1 MTEPTTIFI
10 DIRSDSEVFNKHIN
24 TEQLANSNYSV
35 YVIPMNMIRFNVET
49 IVNHLQWVK
58 NIYLVCDTG
67 RRSQYIKN
75 KYFASNPNI
84 MVDTK
89 LQFTYLQEGI
99 NTVTLTD
106 NKTTFTIPV
115 ITQSG
120 LYSIMRIIQI
130 IYGVIFISCIS
141 YLLFVL
147 RNSKCKITRIPV
159 YITLAV
165 ALMALFN
172 GLTNT
177 CSVSM
182 LLRDYLN

>member
-1 MTEPTTIFI
+1 MSEPENIFI
-10 DIRSDSEVFNKHIN
+10 DIRSDSEVFNKHIDA
-24 TEQLANSNYSV
+24 TKLASLNYSV
-35 YVIPMNMIRFNVET
+35 YVIPMNMIRFNINT
-49 IVNHLQWVK
+49 IINHLQWVK
-58 NIYLVCDTG
+58 KIYLVCDTG

-75 KYFASNPNI
+75 KYFSNYPNI
-84 MVDTK
+84 IVDNK
-89 LQFTYLQEGI
+89 LQFTHFNEVNNNI
-99 NTVTLTD
+99 TLSD

-115 ITQSG
+115 ITQHG
-120 LYSIMRIIQI
+120 LYSITRIIQI
-130 IYGVIFISCIS
+130 IYGVIFISCAS

-147 RNSKCKITRIPV
+147 SKSKCNITHIPV

>member
-10 DIRSDSEVFNKHIN
+10 DIRNDSEVFNKHIDATHLTN
-24 TEQLANSNYSV
+24 ANYSV
-35 YVIPMNMIRFNVET
+35 YVIPMNMIRFNVKT
-49 IVNHLQWVK
+49 IVDHLQWVK

-75 KYFASNPNI
+75 KYFALNPNI

-89 LQFTYLQEGI
+89 LQFTHLQEGI

-115 ITQSG
+115 ITQTG

-130 IYGVIFISCIS
+130 IYGIIFISCAC
-141 YLLFVL
+141 YLIFVL
-147 RNSKCKITRIPV
+147 RNSKCNITRIPV

-177 CSVSM
+177 CSMSM

>member
-1 MTEPTTIFI
+1 MTEPSTIFI

-24 TEQLANSNYSV
+24 TKQLSNANYSV

-49 IVNHLQWVK
+49 IINHLQWVK
-58 NIYLVCDTG
+58 NIYLVCDTA

-84 MVDTK
+84 IVDTN
-89 LQFTYLQEGI
+89 LQFTHLQNGT
-99 NTVTLTD
+99 NTVTLTN
-106 NKTTFTIPV
+106 NKTTFIIPV
-115 ITQSG
+115 TTQPG
-120 LYSIMRIIQI
+120 IYSIMRIIQI
-130 IYGVIFISCIS
+130 IYGIIFISCTG

-147 RNSKCKITRIPV
+147 RNSKCNITRIPV
-159 YITLAV
+159 YIALIV

-177 CSVSM
+177 CSMSM
-182 LLRDYLN
+182 LLREYLN

>member
-1 MTEPTTIFI
+1 MTEPSTIFI
-10 DIRSDSEVFNKHIN
+10 DIRSDSEVFNKRIN
-24 TEQLANSNYSV
+24 TKLLANANYSV

-49 IVNHLQWVK
+49 IVGHLHWVK
-58 NIYLVCDTG
+58 NIYLICDTG
-67 RRSQYIKN
+67 RRSQYIKS

-84 MVDTK
+84 IVDTN
-89 LQFTYLQEGI
+89 LQFTHLQKGT

-106 NKTTFTIPV
+106 NKTTFAIPV
-115 ITQSG
+115 TTQTG

-130 IYGVIFISCIS
+130 IYGVIFISCAS

-147 RNSKCKITRIPV
+147 RNSKCNITRIPV
-159 YITLAV
+159 YIALLVAV
-165 ALMALFN
+165 MALFN

>member
-1 MTEPTTIFI
+1 MSEPENIFI
-10 DIRSDSEVFNKHIN
+10 DIRSDSEVFNKHID
-24 TEQLANSNYSV
+24 TKQLANQNYSV
-35 YVIPMNMIRFNVET
+35 YVIPMNMIRFNIET

-58 NIYLVCDTG
+58 KIYIVCDTG
-67 RRSQYIKN
+67 LRSQYIKS

-84 MVDTK
+84 IVDTN
-89 LQFTYLQEGI
+89 LQFTNLQKG
-99 NTVTLTD
+99 NNLVTLSD

-115 ITQSG
+115 ITQPG

-130 IYGVIFISCIS
+130 IYGIIFISCAI

-147 RNSKCKITRIPV
+147 RNSKCNVTHIPV